1 MTKLRT
7 FAFTTAFIA
16 TAATGA
22 ASSVDYTALRDDSR
36 MHNELLG
43 ASIAYLIDEN
53 CPTLGLR
60 KFRLLN
66 KAFSLRK
73 HAMTL
78 GFSSKEV
85 MAYVE
90 SKTEQDR
97 FRAIAEPILAK
108 RGAKPGDED
117 SYCAVGRAEIKQG
130 SFAGSLLYES

>member
-1 MTKLRT
+1 MKLRT
-7 FAFTTAFIA
+7 FAFATAMAA

-22 ASSVDYTALRDDSR
+22 ASSVDYAALRDDSR
-36 MHNELLG
+36 MHEELLG

-53 CPTLGLR
+53 CPTIRLR

-78 GFSSKEV
+78 GYSSKEV
-85 MAYVE
+85 LAYVE
-90 SKTEQDR
+90 SKAEQDR
-97 FRAIAEPILAK
+97 FRAIAEPMLAK
-108 RGAKPGDED
+108 RGVKPGDEE